1 MKHFF
6 HGLPVFLR
14 LFHKIYMTGSF
25 HVSTVYN
32 QCHIAE
38 GKEIGYTF
46 LISLSEMIYNLQLT
60 FTEQRYKI
68 NK

>member
-32 QCHIAE
+32 QCHSAE

-46 LISLSEMIYNLQLT
+46 SSSPFETFKKNFKLILT
-60 FTEQRYKI
+60 
-68 NK
+68 NKGVK